1 MTSSFQTQIDTL
13 KQEMNERQTSFEK
26 EKETMANAKIDLI
39 QQTSK
44 EIDALRAIIRN
55 HGNAI
60 NQVLQNQSNQNNL
73 NNMLGGLL
81 KWG

>member
-1 MTSSFQTQIDTL
+1 M
-13 KQEMNERQTSFEK
+13 EK
-26 EKETMANAKIDLI
+26 SRCELI
-39 QQTSK
+39 QRTAK

-60 NQVLQNQSNQNNL
+60 NQVLRNQNNPQNNL
-73 NNMLGGLL
+73 NGMLGGLL